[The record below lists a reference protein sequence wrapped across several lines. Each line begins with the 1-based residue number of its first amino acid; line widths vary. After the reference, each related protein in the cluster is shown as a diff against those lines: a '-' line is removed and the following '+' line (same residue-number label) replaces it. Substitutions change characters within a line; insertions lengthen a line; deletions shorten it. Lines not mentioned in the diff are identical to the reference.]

1 MRLTWIALLVSLG
14 GVSAQQPTADYEGRP
29 FVTQQAPVLRFERRA
44 APRPGGLDYP
54 FAEQTARTAALF
66 SRFPEFRLES
76 CRIHLGGPWYD
87 SDAANGHF
95 SHGITSVM
103 AMPRYREGPVSLS
116 LQPYE
121 RKWQLMCDPM
131 WWGYAVRL
139 ADKLAA
145 ADPADPRV
153 AVLRKFG
160 VDHRMVPD
168 EAAFRALGAACFE
181 GESHSLDSHGRGA
194 KYCMIDIEC
203 TEGWEHQ
210 RNVFGWLYQG
220 YAEAAA
226 KAGAPIVPVTYG
238 QWTFSVGAYWESERQ
253 KETGLPAYLL
263 PEKDFLAGSDPTL
276 RIVNDCS
283 GTLSSDGYLRA
294 IWGNEPF
301 YQRVADGK
309 LVLVDGKLVLVDGK
323 PVYSELGAT
332 RAYGQDLR
340 LEKGEA
346 EHTLRDLYVQ
356 AQRMYLMQHR
366 RAGDYPSSSTQRR
379 PGLEKT
385 RVGAWTR
392 YTNEGLEEIAQNDRP
407 IPFWELEMLC
417 GLDLFTTDDLV
428 VWTSDM
434 NVVPGKPGADQS
446 QCWKYG
452 AYGVVE
458 AVVKAAHR
466 YSAFEPLHQGDFQWC
481 WFRLPLVDRN
491 LPDGERYDQKP
502 LVFAKLRTYAG
513 QPWIEVWAAWPA
525 LDGQPATLRLWF
537 DQGGR
542 RSAAYRVELRNGR
555 SYFHDA
561 WQLPAGLAGLQG
573 RDVWVRFADQQGTTR
588 TWRGDWREKVDES
601 VATPPDYREG

>member
-1 MRLTWIALLVSLG
+1 MRRWLPLLLTALAPVLG
-14 GVSAQQPTADYEGRP
+14 QPQADYTGHP
-29 FVTQQAPVLRFERRA
+29 FVTQKAPVLRFERRSV
-44 APRPGGLDYP
+44 PRPGGLDYP
-54 FAEQTARTAALF
+54 FAEQTARTVALF
-66 SRFPEFRLES
+66 SRFPEFRLDS
-76 CRIHLGGPWYD
+76 ARVHLGGPWYD
-87 SDAANGHF
+87 SDEANGHF
-95 SHGITSVM
+95 THGVTSVM
-103 AMPRYREGPVSLS
+103 AMPRYREGPVSLAK
-116 LQPYE
+116 QPYD
-121 RKWQLMCDPM
+121 RKWQLMTDPM
-131 WWGYAVRL
+131 WWGYAARL

-145 ADPADPRV
+145 ADPADPRI

-160 VDHRMVPD
+160 VDHKMEPN
-168 EAAFRALGAACFE
+168 EAAFRALGAYCFE
-181 GESHSLDSHGRGA
+181 GEATALDTQGRGA

-226 KAGAPIVPVTYG
+226 KAGSPIVPVTYG
-238 QWTFSVGAYWESERQ
+238 QWTFSVGAYWESERD
-253 KETGLPAYLL
+253 KATGLPAYLL

-301 YQRVADGK
+301 FQRDAAGK
-309 LVLVDGKLVLVDGK
+309 LLLRDGQ
-323 PVYSELGAT
+323 PQFSELT
-332 RAYGQDLR
+332 KTTAYGQELR

-366 RAGDYPSSSTQRR
+366 RAGAYPADSTLRR

-392 YTNEGLEEIAQNDRP
+392 YTNEGLEGIEQNDRP
-407 IPFWELEMLC
+407 VPFWELEMLC
-417 GLDLFTTDDLV
+417 GLDLFTTEDLV

-434 NVVPGKPGADQS
+434 NVVPGKVGADQS
-446 QCWKYG
+446 QCWSYG

-458 AVVKAAHR
+458 AVIKAAHR
-466 YSAFEPLHQGDFQWC
+466 YAAFEPLHQSPFRWC
-481 WFRLPLVDRN
+481 WFHMPLVDKN
-491 LPDGERYDQKP
+491 QPEGERYDQKP
-502 LVFAKLRTYAG
+502 LVFAKLHNLAG

-525 LDGQPATLRLWF
+525 LDNQPATLRLWL
-537 DQGGR
+537 DRGGR
-542 RSAAYRVELRNGR
+542 RSDAYRIELRNGR

-561 WQLPAGLAGLQG
+561 WQLPAAFRDAEGK
-573 RDVWVRFADQQGTTR
+573 DVWLRFADQLGTER
-588 TWRGDWREKVDES
+588 TWRGDWREPVDTK
-601 VATPPDYREG
+601 VATPRDARE